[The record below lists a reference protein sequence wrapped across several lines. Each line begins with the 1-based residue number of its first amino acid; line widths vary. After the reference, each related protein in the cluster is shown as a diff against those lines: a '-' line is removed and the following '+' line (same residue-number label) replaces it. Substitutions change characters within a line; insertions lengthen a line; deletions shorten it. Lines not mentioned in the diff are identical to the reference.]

1 MQAQFWK
8 KIFGKEEKRKNK
20 KPKQEIPV
28 KKEEK
33 QEKKLKDKIAPQYPE
48 AAKSESYRIDILH
61 NPFPESWRRV
71 HFFWCCQI
79 RS

>member
-1 MQAQFWK
+1 MPWFWFKFAHMKKRFTIPFVIICSLILVSAQPVQAQFWK

-33 QEKKLKDKIAPQYPE
+33 QEK
-48 AAKSESYRIDILH
+48 
-61 NPFPESWRRV
+61 N
-71 HFFWCCQI
+71 
-79 RS
+79 